1 MTLSMDKTPAADDT
15 PPAPPARTLTKRSR
29 SAVAR
34 SAGGDRSLLVIIGS
48 VVLAAGVLVALVGYG
63 VLGPAPAGRSLLDPV
78 VVDAVAAQPLIARI
92 VAIAAGLL
100 LLVLGLTWTA
110 RSLRPER
117 RPDLVLDR
125 GPQTAI
131 TISSSAA
138 ADALAG
144 QAAALPGVGRAK
156 ARMVGTEDA
165 PALRVS
171 LWLADDADVRDVLDR
186 LDRQVL
192 SSARSSLGLG
202 ALPVAVRL
210 ELDQATPS
218 GPRVA

>member
-1 MTLSMDKTPAADDT
+1 MTVEMRKSDPE
-15 PPAPPARTLTKRSR
+15 PAPAVEELRRRAR

-34 SAGGDRSLLVIIGS
+34 SAGGDRSRLVLLGLVL
-48 VVLAAGVLVALVGYG
+48 LAAGVLVALLGHG
-63 VLGPAPAGRSLLDPV
+63 VLGADRAGRPLLDPV
-78 VVDAVAAQPLIARI
+78 VVDLLRAEPLVARA
-92 VAIAAGLL
+92 VAIAAGVV

-125 GPQTAI
+125 GPGTAL
-131 TISSSAA
+131 TVSSAA
-138 ADALAG
+138 AAEALSAQAG
-144 QAAALPGVGRAK
+144 ALPGVGRTR
-156 ARMVGTEDA
+156 ARLVGSEEA
-165 PALRVS
+165 PAVRLT

-186 LDRQVL
+186 LADQVL
-192 SSARSSLGLG
+192 ASARESLGLA

-210 ELDQATPS
+210 EVEPAMT

>member
-1 MTLSMDKTPAADDT
+1 MTVEMRKRDPV
-15 PPAPPARTLTKRSR
+15 PEPAPAVEVLRRRAR

-34 SAGGDRSLLVIIGS
+34 SAGGDRSRLVLLGL
-48 VVLAAGVLVALVGYG
+48 VLLTAGVLVALLGHG
-63 VLGPAPAGRSLLDPV
+63 VLGADRAGRPLLDPV
-78 VVDAVAAQPLIARI
+78 VVDLLRAEPLVARA
-92 VAIAAGLL
+92 VAIAAGVV

-125 GPQTAI
+125 GPGTAL
-131 TISSSAA
+131 TVSSAA
-138 ADALAG
+138 AAEALAT
-144 QAAALPGVGRAK
+144 QAGALPGVGRTR
-156 ARMVGTEDA
+156 ARLVGSEEA
-165 PALRVS
+165 PAVRLT

-186 LDRQVL
+186 LADQVL
-192 SSARSSLGLG
+192 ASARESLGLA

-210 ELDQATPS
+210 EVEPATT